1 MGASLLVLAKSIYYS
16 WFCFLLDIPSP
27 AVKGLQKDKKS
38 GSNKLLVGFMVTF
51 AFLILIVLG
60 VVGFVWYR
68 RKKVRQFTY
77 QKQVLYSEDR
87 EDEFQIF
94 TWLFFS
100 FSSVVV

>member
-1 MGASLLVLAKSIYYS
+1 
-16 WFCFLLDIPSP
+16 
-27 AVKGLQKDKKS
+27 
-38 GSNKLLVGFMVTF
+38 MVTF

-68 RKKVRQFTY
+68 RKKVRQFDY

-94 TWLFFS
+94 T
-100 FSSVVV
+100 